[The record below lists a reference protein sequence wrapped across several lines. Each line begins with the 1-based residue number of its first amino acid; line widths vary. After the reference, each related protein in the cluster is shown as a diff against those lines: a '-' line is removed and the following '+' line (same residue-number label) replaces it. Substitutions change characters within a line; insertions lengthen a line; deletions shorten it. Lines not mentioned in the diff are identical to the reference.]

1 MGLKKAVAGV
11 IKEGKRVR
19 WPKRDVLI
27 PSIIVVVII
36 AAVTGLLLFGEDIAG
51 KRLIDILSDA
61 FKSMQQGVTTMVD
74 NTNMK
79 TAFTDT
85 NTDLSEDIQDNREQ
99 KLGEKAWYVVST
111 YSTHERKAA
120 YNLQKRVESMG
131 LDDLIFRIVVVEQQV
146 QVMKD
151 GLPTGK
157 TRMKN
162 LYPGYVFV
170 EMIMTDYAWY
180 IVRNTPGVTGFVG
193 SAGKGTKPFPVPR
206 EQIEPVLKRMGMVDE
221 SMYDRYAV
229 GDYIKVIHGTLEGTE
244 GRILSINKDT
254 GAVEIETVF
263 FGRTT
268 KVEVEFSEIEKI

>member
-1 MGLKKAVAGV
+1 
-11 IKEGKRVR
+11 
-19 WPKRDVLI
+19 
-27 PSIIVVVII
+27 
-36 AAVTGLLLFGEDIAG
+36 
-51 KRLIDILSDA
+51 
-61 FKSMQQGVTTMVD
+61 MVD
-74 NTNMK
+74 NNK
-79 TAFTDT
+79 IAFSDT
-85 NTDLSEDIQDNREQ
+85 NTDISDEQQQANKDI
-99 KLGEKAWYVVST
+99 KLGDKAWYVVST
-111 YSTHERKAA
+111 YSTHERKVA

-131 LDDLIFRIVVVEQQV
+131 LEDLIFRIIVVEQEV
-146 QVMKD
+146 PVMKD

-221 SMYDRYAV
+221 SMYDRYAE
-229 GDYIKVIHGTLEGTE
+229 GDYVKVIHSTLEGTE
-244 GRILSINKDT
+244 GRIISINRET
-254 GAVEIETVF
+254 GAVELETIF

-268 KVEVEFSEIEKI
+268 KVEVDFSEIDKI

>member
-1 MGLKKAVAGV
+1 M
-11 IKEGKRVR
+11 
-19 WPKRDVLI
+19 
-27 PSIIVVVII
+27 
-36 AAVTGLLLFGEDIAG
+36 
-51 KRLIDILSDA
+51 IDE
-61 FKSMQQGVTTMVD
+61 
-74 NTNMK
+74 K

-85 NTDLSEDIQDNREQ
+85 TTDVSDEEQSNKEQ
-99 KLGEKAWYVVST
+99 KLGEKAWYVVNT
-111 YSTHERKAA
+111 YSTHENKVAF
-120 YNLQKRVESMG
+120 NLKKRVESMG
-131 LDDLIFRIVVVEQQV
+131 LEDLIFRIVVAEQEV
-146 QVMKD
+146 AVMKD

-193 SAGKGTKPFPVPR
+193 SSGKGTKPFPVPR

-229 GDYIKVIHGTLEGTE
+229 DDYVKVIRGTLEGTE
-244 GRILSINKDT
+244 GRILSINRDT
-254 GAVEIETVF
+254 GAVELETIF

-268 KVEVEFSEIEKI
+268 KVEVDFSEIERI